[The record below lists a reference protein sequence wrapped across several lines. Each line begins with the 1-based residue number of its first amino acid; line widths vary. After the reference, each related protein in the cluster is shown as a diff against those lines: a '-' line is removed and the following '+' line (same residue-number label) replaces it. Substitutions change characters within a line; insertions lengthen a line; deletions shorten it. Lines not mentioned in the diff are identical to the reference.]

1 VRFGAPGSSLFAE
14 VSTATAD
21 GAVDSMHDSYMPLSG
36 LVLMANMKIGEVIV
50 GAPGSGLYSIIVFA
64 ILSVFIAGLMIGRT
78 PEYLGKKIET
88 REIQLA
94 MLASLAAPLAALG
107 FTALAAVIPAGVAGR
122 QAMGPHGLSE
132 ILYAYTSAAA
142 TNGSAFAGLNANT
155 PFYNVTLAVG
165 MAIGRF
171 AVIVPILAIAG
182 ALAAKPKIPPSP
194 GTMPT
199 DGLLFIGLLLGV
211 ILIVGGLIYFPAL
224 ALAPVLEQFSS

>member
-1 VRFGAPGSSLFAE
+1 MV
-14 VSTATAD
+14 
-21 GAVDSMHDSYMPLSG
+21 
-36 LVLMANMKIGEVIV
+36 
-50 GAPGSGLYSIIVFA
+50 
-64 ILSVFIAGLMIGRT
+64 GRT